1 MTKEQYKE
9 KIQSMLQAVEDEVIL
24 RRIYLIL
31 VVMTGNA

>member
-9 KIQSMLQAVEDEVIL
+9 KIQSMLQSIADEVIL
-24 RRIYLIL
+24 RKIYLIL